1 MPYLPDLSE
10 GEQTRQVID
19 VFGGYNHN
27 MRIGEGEWYNEENI
41 SSARFPLFSR
51 RKARSLYK
59 GALENPQGILAK
71 DALAWVD
78 GSKLYYN
85 GQPVDGITLTEDG
98 PKQLV
103 SMGAYLC
110 IFPDAVYFNT
120 ADQNDYGNM
129 WADYTSE
136 REDGVNPQVTYT
148 PCRVDGTAYEG
159 VNVSDTEPAEPTNGM
174 YWLDTSGDT
183 HALKQYNGTTGA
195 WAQIPTVYTRIEV
208 EGIGKLFKQ
217 YDGVTITGV
226 TYTDA
231 APELPGEDASEED
244 QKNYEEQKRE
254 YDARKAQIEALN
266 TDAILYGCGD
276 DYIIVTALIDQITV
290 QQAGSIRVERKVPKM
305 NYVCEANNR
314 LWGCYYGAH
323 DGNVLNEIYSCK
335 LGDFKNWNCFMG
347 ISTDSYRVSVGTDGE
362 FTGCISYLGYP
373 VFFKEN
379 CIHKVY
385 GMQPSAYQVQ
395 TTSCRGVQRGS
406 YRSLAVVDEIL
417 YYKSRSD
424 VCAYDGSMPAGISM
438 QLGDDVYKEACA
450 GTHSGKYYISMKDA
464 DDAWHLFVYD
474 TKRSLWHR
482 EDASHASAFT
492 AWNDALYM
500 LEADKKEIWDLNGT
514 GDDKETGIGWMAESG
529 LIGYELIDHKYI
541 SRFNFRMK
549 LGEEAWCKLEIEYD
563 SSGEWEDQGT
573 INGAGTNS
581 FVLPVIPRRCDHFR
595 LRLSGEGEI
604 WIYSM
609 AKYLERGSDA

>member
-1 MPYLPDLSE
+1 MPYLPDLNE
-10 GEQTRQVID
+10 GEMSRQMIEA
-19 VFGGYNHN
+19 FGGYNHN
-27 MRIGEGEWYNEENI
+27 MRINEGEWYNEENL
-41 SSARFPLFSR
+41 SSARYPLFSR

-59 GALENPQGILAK
+59 NQLTSPQGMLAK

-85 GQPVDGITLTEDG
+85 GLPIEGITLSTKAEDC

-110 IFPDAVYFNT
+110 VFPDAVYVNT
-120 ADQNDYGNM
+120 ANLSDRGEM
-129 WADYTSE
+129 GATYTS
-136 REDGVNPQVTYT
+136 VANAYITYT
-148 PCRVDGTAYEG
+148 PCRLDGTAYDAT
-159 VNVSDTEPAEPTNGM
+159 VSDTAPAEPTNGM
-174 YWLDTSGDT
+174 YWLDTSSNPHT
-183 HALKQYNGTTGA
+183 LKQYSSTTSA

-208 EGIGKLFKQ
+208 AGIGKLFDE
-217 YDGVTITGV
+217 YDGVTISGATCA
-226 TYTDA
+226 DEA
-231 APELPGEDASEED
+231 M
-244 QKNYEEQKRE
+244 
-254 YDARKAQIEALN
+254 KAQIEALN
-266 TDAILYGCGD
+266 TNMILYGRGD
-276 DYIIVTALIDQITV
+276 DYIIVTALIDQLVV
-290 QQAGSIRVERKVPKM
+290 QKNGSIRVERRVPKM

-314 LWGCYYGAH
+314 LWGCYYGLK

-347 ISTDSYRVSVGTDGE
+347 ISTDSYAVSVGTDGE

-395 TTSCRGVQRGS
+395 TTFCRGVQRGS

-424 VCAYDGSMPAGISM
+424 VCAYDGSLPAGVSM
-438 QLGDDVYKEACA
+438 QLGDGVYYEACA
-450 GTHSGKYYISMKDA
+450 GTHGGRYYISMKDA
-464 DDAWHLFVYD
+464 NGAWHLFVYD
-474 TKRSLWHR
+474 TKRGLWHR
-482 EDASHASAFT
+482 EDASHASAFA
-492 AWNDALYM
+492 AWGDALYM
-500 LEADKKEIWDLNGT
+500 LEADKKQIWDLNGN
-514 GDDKETGIGWMAESG
+514 GAEKEAQVGWMAESG
-529 LIGYELIDHKYI
+529 LIGYELVDHKYI

-549 LGEEAWCKLEIEYD
+549 LGNGARCKLEIEYD

-573 INGAGTNS
+573 ISGAGIDS

-609 AKYLERGSDA
+609 SKYLERGSDA